1 MKHPLRSIVF
11 AAAFA
16 LSAAT
21 STAQKNSLFSYA
33 NFDHLNEGYG
43 VSGGLG
49 YQYSDRSIAGVNY
62 NRIYTN
68 SDNGR
73 YVSHYN
79 AAGCF
84 MRLNRKI
91 GRGKTFFWYMQP
103 ELIGFWSNAVDHRP
117 KGVYHLRDRGLATG
131 SSLGIG
137 ANLGHG
143 LALNLDPVYLQ
154 FALGRITTDPSN
166 GPYSYGDFAL
176 RVSPRIGLSFNARH
190 RKKKST
196 MHAEKQ

>member
-1 MKHPLRSIVF
+1 MRYPVRSNVF
-11 AAAFA
+11 AAFFVSCAH
-16 LSAAT
+16 L
-21 STAQKNSLFSYA
+21 STAQKNTLFGYA
-33 NFDHLNEGYG
+33 NFDYRNEGYG
-43 VSGGLG
+43 ISGGLG
-49 YQYSDRSIAGVNY
+49 YQYSGRSIAGVNY

-103 ELIGFWSNAVDHRP
+103 EVIGFWSNAVDHRP
-117 KGVYHLRDRGLATG
+117 KGVYQIRDRGFATG

-137 ANLGHG
+137 ANLCHG
-143 LALNLDPVYLQ
+143 LALNLDPVYFQ
-154 FALGRITTDPSN
+154 FAVGRITTDPSN

-190 RKKKST
+190 RQKKST
-196 MHAEKQ
+196 MQAVGQ

>member
-1 MKHPLRSIVF
+1 MRYPVRSIVF
-11 AAAFA
+11 AAFFVSCAH
-16 LSAAT
+16 S
-21 STAQKNSLFSYA
+21 STAQKNTLFGYA
-33 NFDHLNEGYG
+33 NFDYRNEGYG
-43 VSGGLG
+43 ISGGLG

-103 ELIGFWSNAVDHRP
+103 EVIGFWSNVADHRP
-117 KGVYHLRDRGLATG
+117 KGVYQLRDRGFATG

-176 RVSPRIGLSFNARH
+176 RVSPWIGLSFNARH